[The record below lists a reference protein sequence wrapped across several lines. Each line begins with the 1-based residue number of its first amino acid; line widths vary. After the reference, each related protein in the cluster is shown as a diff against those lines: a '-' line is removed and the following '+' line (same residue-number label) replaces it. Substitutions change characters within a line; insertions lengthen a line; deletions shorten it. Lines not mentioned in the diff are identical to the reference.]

1 MCFLRFINSAL
12 QKNQSPIMSNQ
23 PKSMHQI
30 RQVLE
35 HLSRGTS
42 ISKIAGLLNMSR
54 NTVKDYR
61 DKFLMTGVTFI
72 QLLEHNEI
80 ELSLLIRS
88 KPPSLTL
95 DADEKRMKDF
105 SSLLSYFLSELR
117 KTGVTKQLLWQEYL
131 KDFPDGYRYTR
142 FCYCLSQNQKKGEAV
157 MRMIHLPGE
166 MLQVGFAG
174 SKLHDV
180 DREK

>member
-1 MCFLRFINSAL
+1 
-12 QKNQSPIMSNQ
+12 MSNQ

-42 ISKIAGLLNMSR
+42 INKIAGLLNMSR

-72 QLLEHNEI
+72 QLLEHSEI

-88 KPPSLTL
+88 KPPSSTL
-95 DADEKRMKDF
+95 DADEKR
-105 SSLLSYFLSELR
+105 
-117 KTGVTKQLLWQEYL
+117 L
-131 KDFPDGYRYTR
+131 KDF
-142 FCYCLSQNQKKGEAV
+142 L
-157 MRMIHLPGE
+157 I
-166 MLQVGFAG
+166 
-174 SKLHDV
+174 
-180 DREK
+180 REV

>member
-1 MCFLRFINSAL
+1 
-12 QKNQSPIMSNQ
+12 MSNQ

-35 HLSRGTS
+35 HLSRSTS

-80 ELSLLIRS
+80 ELSLLIKS
-88 KPPSLTL
+88 KPPSSLI
-95 DADEKRMKDF
+95 DNDEKRLNNF
-105 SSLLSYFLSELR
+105 TSLLPYFLSELR

-142 FCYCLSQNQKKGEAV
+142 FCFFLSQNQKQGEAV
-157 MRMIHLPGE
+157 MRMVHLPGE
-166 MLQVGFAG
+166 MLQVDFAG
-174 SKLHDV
+174 SKLHYI
-180 DREK
+180 DRETGEIVPCEILVSAMP

>member
-1 MCFLRFINSAL
+1 
-12 QKNQSPIMSNQ
+12 MSNQ

-42 ISKIAGLLNMSR
+42 INKIAGLLNMSR

-88 KPPSLTL
+88 KPLHRPSMQTKVTERFYIVAALFSIRTSENRCNQAAFMAGISERFSGGISIYAL
-95 DADEKRMKDF
+95 LLFSFSESKARRSGHAHGASSGEKCFR
-105 SSLLSYFLSELR
+105 
-117 KTGVTKQLLWQEYL
+117 
-131 KDFPDGYRYTR
+131 
-142 FCYCLSQNQKKGEAV
+142 
-157 MRMIHLPGE
+157 
-166 MLQVGFAG
+166 
-174 SKLHDV
+174 
-180 DREK
+180 